1 MPEDLL
7 TALFGH
13 VTEPPLVLFKVRL
26 NQSLAN
32 SLCHFWMEPAALHT
46 LAHVP
51 FFKDVADLD
60 FERFDRRCNWRRYKE
75 GEIVVDYEDESSDV
89 YFIIS
94 GEVRI
99 LIRTLAGKEII
110 LGETKAGQF
119 FGEMA
124 AIDGAK
130 RSANVTALTNSEV
143 CIMPTNVFREVIFS
157 SPTTCERI
165 LRLLTGRVR
174 ELNARFTEHSIFDL
188 KHRLYSELL
197 RMAHPRQGR
206 PNERCGDTAA
216 FPPCF
221 GRADWLPARA
231 GDARTFGHGRRRT
244 DRKNPRRAHPF
255 AAEGAGNAARRGY
268 AGKRL
273 GDDPADR
280 IIALFMGLSQNC
292 SDAEATCDCA
302 HRQKNLLSMVNLISA
317 PKNFQCLRACHN
329 RGAPA
334 VLSWRRRWLVNVK
347 PARHRL
353 SLERGWNSGACG
365 DMNCYPRH

>member
-7 TALFGH
+7 TTLFGH

-32 SLCHFWMEPAALHT
+32 SLCHFRMEPAALHT

-75 GEIVVDYEDESSDV
+75 GEIVVDFEDESSDV

-143 CIMPTNVFREVIFS
+143 CIMPTNVFREVVFS

-197 RMAHPRQGR
+197 RMAHPRQGS
-206 PNERCGDTAA
+206 PNERAVT
-216 FPPCF
+216 PP
-221 GRADWLPARA
+221 
-231 GDARTFGHGRRRT
+231 
-244 DRKNPRRAHPF
+244 PF
-255 AAEGAGNAARRGY
+255 HHVLAARIGCRREQVTRELS
-268 AGKRL
+268 AM
-273 GDDPADR
+273 AEE
-280 IIALFMGLSQNC
+280 GLI
-292 SDAEATCDCA
+292 EKT
-302 HRQKNLLSMVNLISA
+302 
-317 PKNFQCLRACHN
+317 
-329 RGAPA
+329 RGALILLQPK
-334 VLSWRRRWLVNVK
+334 VLET
-347 PARHRL
+347 RL
-353 SLERGWNSGACG
+353 DEAMRESG
-365 DMNCYPRH
+365 

>member
-32 SLCHFWMEPAALHT
+32 SPCHFWMEPAALHT

-197 RMAHPRQGR
+197 RMAHPRQGN
-206 PNERCGDTAA
+206 PNERAVT
-216 FPPCF
+216 PP
-221 GRADWLPARA
+221 
-231 GDARTFGHGRRRT
+231 
-244 DRKNPRRAHPF
+244 PF
-255 AAEGAGNAARRGY
+255 HHVLAARIGCRREQVTRELS
-268 AGKRL
+268 AM
-273 GDDPADR
+273 AEE
-280 IIALFMGLSQNC
+280 GLI
-292 SDAEATCDCA
+292 EKT
-302 HRQKNLLSMVNLISA
+302 
-317 PKNFQCLRACHN
+317 
-329 RGAPA
+329 RGALILLQPK
-334 VLSWRRRWLVNVK
+334 VLET
-347 PARHRL
+347 RL
-353 SLERGWNSGACG
+353 DEAMRESG
-365 DMNCYPRH
+365 